1 MIPESIEYFINSFE
15 FLKESEF
22 LHNVLTRQWTLS
34 TSQTPHT
41 QQTEV
46 PDPNHP
52 TFNDKLCPGGGFGP
66 VSDSG
71 YGISYMFPNNHR
83 IFFHISSKKS
93 CPNTDSSRFRDYIN
107 ESLEEIR
114 ALFID

>member
-1 MIPESIEYFINSFE
+1 MIQYFINSFQ

-52 TFNDKLCPGGGFGP
+52 TFNDKLCPGGGFG
-66 VSDSG
+66 
-71 YGISYMFPNNHR
+71 NH
-83 IFFHISSKKS
+83 FEELK
-93 CPNTDSSRFRDYIN
+93 NT
-107 ESLEEIR
+107 
-114 ALFID
+114 FI